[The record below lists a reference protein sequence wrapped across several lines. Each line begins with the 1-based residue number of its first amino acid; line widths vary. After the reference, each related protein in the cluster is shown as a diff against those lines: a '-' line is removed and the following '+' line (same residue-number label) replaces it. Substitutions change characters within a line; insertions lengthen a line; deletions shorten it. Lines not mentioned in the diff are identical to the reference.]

1 MSLGLLSSDG
11 RFKRLPIS
19 EVVDL
24 SGRATSVLKLKEGV
38 VLNSAVICRDQGTL
52 VLVSDIG
59 RLLRL
64 RVTED
69 SLPLMGRLAQGPMT
83 MRLLPG
89 EQIVGA
95 VCTEQTPILLFS
107 QRGLMGRVDCSGLRY
122 NQRGDLGS
130 MAVQVDAESDR
141 LVGISAGTG
150 LVGVRTSKDRHGRLD
165 PDNINISKPGDKLMD
180 QTSLQNGETI
190 IEVINGIQPNP

>member
-1 MSLGLLSSDG
+1 ML
-11 RFKRLPIS
+11 I
-19 EVVDL
+19 
-24 SGRATSVLKLKEGV
+24 
-38 VLNSAVICRDQGTL
+38 
-52 VLVSDIG
+52 SDIG

-95 VCTEQTPILLFS
+95 VCTEQTP
-107 QRGLMGRVDCSGLRY
+107 LMLITRQGVIVRIGCSGLRY

-130 MAVQVDAESDR
+130 MAVQIDAESDR
-141 LVGISAGTG
+141 LVGISTGPG
-150 LVGVRTSKDRHGRLD
+150 LVGMRTSKDRHGRLD
-165 PDNINISKPGDKLMD
+165 PDNINISKPGDKPTE
-180 QTSLQNGETI
+180 QTSCLLYTS
-190 IEVINGIQPNP
+190 PSPRDLSTSRMPSSA

>member
-1 MSLGLLSSDG
+1 MVA
-11 RFKRLPIS
+11 FKRLPLS

-38 VLNSAVICRDQGTL
+38 ELNSAVICRDQGTL
-52 VLVSDIG
+52 VLISDIG

-95 VCTEQTPILLFS
+95 VCTEQTPLMLFS
-107 QRGLMGRVDCSGLRY
+107 QRGLIGESTVQACATTSG
-122 NQRGDLGS
+122 
-130 MAVQVDAESDR
+130 A
-141 LVGISAGTG
+141 ISAAWPCR
-150 LVGVRTSKDRHGRLD
+150 LMRNLIAWWASALEQVLSVCAPARTVTDAWIRT
-165 PDNINISKPGDKLMD
+165 
-180 QTSLQNGETI
+180 TSTSQNPET
-190 IEVINGIQPNP
+190 N

>member
-1 MSLGLLSSDG
+1 MSLPSQNVDEVSLGLLCSDG
-11 RFKRLPIS
+11 RFKRLPLS

-38 VLNSAVICRDQGTL
+38 ELNSAVICSDQGTL
-52 VLVSDIG
+52 VLISDIG

-95 VCTEQTPILLFS
+95 VCTEQTP
-107 QRGLMGRVDCSGLRY
+107 LMLITRQGMIGRIDCSGLRY

-130 MAVQVDAESDR
+130 MAVQIDAESDR
-141 LVGISAGTG
+141 LVGISTGPG
-150 LVGVRTSKDRHGRLD
+150 LVGVRTSKNRHGHLYA
-165 PDNINISKPGDKLMD
+165 DNVDISKP
-180 QTSLQNGETI
+180 
-190 IEVINGIQPNP
+190 

>member
-1 MSLGLLSSDG
+1 ML
-11 RFKRLPIS
+11 I
-19 EVVDL
+19 
-24 SGRATSVLKLKEGV
+24 
-38 VLNSAVICRDQGTL
+38 
-52 VLVSDIG
+52 SDIG

-89 EQIVGA
+89 EQIIGA
-95 VCTEQTPILLFS
+95 VCTEQAP
-107 QRGLMGRVDCSGLRY
+107 LMLITRQGMIGRIDCSGLRY

-130 MAVQVDAESDR
+130 MAVQIVAESDR
-141 LVGISAGTG
+141 LVGISTGPG

-165 PDNINISKPGDKLMD
+165 PDNINISKPGDKPT
-180 QTSLQNGETI
+180 QQASLQKGEAI
-190 IEVINGIQPNP
+190 VDVINAIQPNS